1 MALQIWIPFIGDNS
15 CSNQGIAGDL
25 TVVAQPTLVSGGK
38 IGAKAISSGQYK
50 MSASQTAA
58 VLNDNAW
65 SLAFWIYINA
75 EDGTSLS
82 TKIFGGDSPRQYTTF
97 LYPTVNDLHTSW
109 YNDTNFAGGTVLY
122 DVLPSYT
129 WTHVAITFKQ
139 TDHFSTIYING
150 AAVRTVSLNSFS
162 GSDYNRETTLF
173 DNTSV
178 RYFNDYRVYD
188 HCLSPK
194 EVKEISKALVL
205 HYPLNDAYVEGTTNE
220 CNDITWTAYNSANG
234 KYGYDAES
242 NIAQT
247 TGTFQGR
254 KCTKVYPV
262 ANGSGFCPYSYIP
275 AYVSDGGNY
284 PKIKTVSFDYY
295 SPCATHIEPYKLG
308 SGQATITYK
317 VKNSL
322 GISTGSGA
330 NDIGISVVQNE
341 WNHVEFT
348 VTATTSAAAEWGY
361 VVNGSKVTAS
371 DNTYYLYANVQVES
385 KDHATPFTSS
395 TRTATTVYD
404 CSGYSNNGTI
414 KGSLSCVD
422 DSPRYNVSTYFSANT
437 NQIVLP
443 YINYSGFGNSYTISW
458 WAKGNP
464 QMMWGFANGN
474 RLNIPYAGFYA
485 NTGDGSSNPFY
496 IPGTTTTI
504 TSPLSTTEFKHYVAV
519 GDGSTLKLYVNG
531 VHYGTAKTYKALTGT
546 QIYINGWNSSGDYGG
561 VECVSDFRIYATALS
576 ADDIKEL
583 YNTSAIVCNNG
594 AMLAYELEE

>member
-25 TVVAQPTLVSGGK
+25 AVVTQPTLINGGK
-38 IGAKAISSGQYK
+38 IGTKAISSGQYK

-75 EDGTSLS
+75 DDGTSLS
-82 TKIFGGDSPRQYTTF
+82 TKLFGGEDPRQYTTF

-109 YNDTNFAGGTVLY
+109 YNDTNYAGGTILY

-139 TDHFSTIYING
+139 TDHFLTVYING
-150 AAVRTVSLNSFS
+150 SAIKTFGLNSFN
-162 GSDYNRETTLF
+162 GSDYNKETTLF

-205 HYPLNDAYVEGTTNE
+205 HYPLNDAY
-220 CNDITWTAYNSANG
+220 IT
-234 KYGYDAES
+234 ES
-242 NIAQT
+242 
-247 TGTFQGR
+247 
-254 KCTKVYPV
+254 
-262 ANGSGFCPYSYIP
+262 
-275 AYVSDGGNY
+275 
-284 PKIKTVSFDYY
+284 
-295 SPCATHIEPYKLG
+295 
-308 SGQATITYK
+308 
-317 VKNSL
+317 
-322 GISTGSGA
+322 
-330 NDIGISVVQNE
+330 
-341 WNHVEFT
+341 
-348 VTATTSAAAEWGY
+348 
-361 VVNGSKVTAS
+361 
-371 DNTYYLYANVQVES
+371 
-385 KDHATPFTSS
+385 
-395 TRTATTVYD
+395 TTVYD
-404 CSGYSNNGTI
+404 CSGYSNNGTVI
-414 KGSLSCVD
+414 GSLSCVD

-443 YINYSGFGNSYTISW
+443 SINYSGFGNSYTFSW

-464 QMMWGFANGN
+464 QMMWGFGDGN
-474 RLNIPYAGFYA
+474 RLNIPYAGYYA
-485 NTGDGSSNPFY
+485 NTGDGSNNPFY
-496 IPGTTTTI
+496 TPGTTTTI

-531 VHYGTAKTYKALTGT
+531 IHYGTAKTYKALTGT

-561 VECVSDFRIYATALS
+561 IEYVSDFRIYATALS

-583 YNTSAIVCNNG
+583 YSTSCIITNQ
-594 AMLAYELEE
+594 

>member
-220 CNDITWTAYNSANG
+220 CNDITWVAYNSANG

-262 ANGSGFCPYSYIP
+262 ANGSDFCPYSYIP
-275 AYVSDGGNY
+275 AFVSDGGNY

-404 CSGYSNNGTI
+404 CSGYLNNGTI

-422 DSPRYNVSTYFSANT
+422 DSPRYNVSTQVSNG
-437 NQIVLP
+437 NN
-443 YINYSGFGNSYTISW
+443 INFNFNPSFVTTGSISF
-458 WAKGNP
+458 WAK
-464 QMMWGFANGN
+464 
-474 RLNIPYAGFYA
+474 Y
-485 NTGDGSSNPFY
+485 
-496 IPGTTTTI
+496 
-504 TSPLSTTEFKHYVAV
+504 TSPGSCGTLPFTGQDGYYYIMACSSTGSWYNGTVSGTLAYYKDGVAATNPRETGEWHHFVITGINLSSWTAMYLNKY
-519 GDGSTLKLYVNG
+519 GSDNSC
-531 VHYGTAKTYKALTGT
+531 
-546 QIYINGWNSSGDYGG
+546 WNSTAQF
-561 VECVSDFRIYATALS
+561 SDIRIYNTVLS

>member
-50 MSASQTAA
+50 MSANQTAA

-75 EDGTSLS
+75 DDGTSLS

-139 TDHFSTIYING
+139 TDHFATIYING
-150 AAVRTVSLNSFS
+150 SAPRTFSLNSFN

-205 HYPLNDAYVEGTTNE
+205 HYPLNDAYVEGTINLANQSYMGGWINSGSRTVNY
-220 CNDITWTAYNSANG
+220 NDTTLPNVPTSQQVYSMTATSDG
-234 KYGYDAES
+234 S
-242 NIAQT
+242 IAMT
-247 TGTFQGR
+247 CGLTGTVASKTIVASVYVWLDGAQNGFGVYVRSNKTDDSVGYLQYNGTTNAA
-254 KCTKVYPV
+254 KWPTKQW
-262 ANGSGFCPYSYIP
+262 IRI
-275 AYVSDGGNY
+275 VSD
-284 PKIKTVSFDYY
+284 
-295 SPCATHIEPYKLG
+295 A
-308 SGQATITYK
+308 ITMP
-317 VKNSL
+317 S
-322 GISTGSGA
+322 
-330 NDIGISVVQNE
+330 D
-341 WNHVEFT
+341 
-348 VTATTSAAAEWGY
+348 ATTVYLCTYLGVNTQY
-361 VVNGSKVTAS
+361 VAMNGW
-371 DNTYYLYANVQVES
+371 QIEE

-422 DSPRYNVSTYFSANT
+422 DSPRYNVSTQVSNG
-437 NQIVLP
+437 NN
-443 YINYSGFGNSYTISW
+443 INFNFNPSFVTTGSISF
-458 WAKGNP
+458 WAK
-464 QMMWGFANGN
+464 
-474 RLNIPYAGFYA
+474 Y
-485 NTGDGSSNPFY
+485 
-496 IPGTTTTI
+496 
-504 TSPLSTTEFKHYVAV
+504 TSPGSCGTLPFTGQDGNYYIMACSSTGSWYNSSTVSGTLTYYKDGIVATNPRETGEWHHFVITGINLSSWTAMYLNKY
-519 GDGSTLKLYVNG
+519 GSDNSC
-531 VHYGTAKTYKALTGT
+531 
-546 QIYINGWNSSGDYGG
+546 WNSTAQF
-561 VECVSDFRIYATALS
+561 SDIRIYNTVLS